1 MVIHLQFL
9 NLPQHF
15 ISCLFKQLFHIYVL
29 PDETTGKSS
38 EKIHKMLT
46 FSWCKMQQDLSISAE
61 KLRITSRNIH
71 CDMILTINWKTK
83 TVTGHLPA
91 VLHSHPQ
98 V

>member
-15 ISCLFKQLFHIYVL
+15 ISCLFKQLFHIYEL

-38 EKIHKMLT
+38 EKIYKMLT
-46 FSWCKMQQDLSISAE
+46 FSWCKMQQDLSISAA